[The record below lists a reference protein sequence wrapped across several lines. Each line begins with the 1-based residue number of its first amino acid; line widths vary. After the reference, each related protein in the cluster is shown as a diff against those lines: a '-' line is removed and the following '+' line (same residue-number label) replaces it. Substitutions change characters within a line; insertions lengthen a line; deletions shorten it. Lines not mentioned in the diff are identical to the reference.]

1 MAITLTCQVTWWQR
15 RGHWTE
21 DRANKGDPQFTHTS
35 QDKESGRWQ
44 NKSVPRKGQ
53 EPQLIS
59 EGRWRDSN
67 DAGRSRHAVLGDQ
80 GGLGRPQEVS
90 TGPSTLIYSSQPQG
104 PGFCHPPMGSC
115 RSAHSGA
122 DGMPGAQCFPP
133 EDATSAVQGLLGSGR
148 ITGVICLVTRA
159 VKLSHTVGP
168 TKARSRSSHG
178 SSDTWHSTA
187 CQPQACLG
195 PAALSTQPDPGPA
208 TRAGL
213 HHFVGASALTPVS
226 PPITGWE

>member
-1 MAITLTCQVTWWQR
+1 M
-15 RGHWTE
+15 
-21 DRANKGDPQFTHTS
+21 
-35 QDKESGRWQ
+35 
-44 NKSVPRKGQ
+44 
-53 EPQLIS
+53 
-59 EGRWRDSN
+59 
-67 DAGRSRHAVLGDQ
+67 LGDQ

-122 DGMPGAQCFPP
+122 DGTPGAQCFPP

-159 VKLSHTVGP
+159 VKLSRTVGP

-208 TRAGL
+208 TGL

-226 PPITGWE
+226 PPSLDGSERGRGKRARSLNLISFLLFFFFEQNYLTNHSQPPEQPTALTVSWGPHI